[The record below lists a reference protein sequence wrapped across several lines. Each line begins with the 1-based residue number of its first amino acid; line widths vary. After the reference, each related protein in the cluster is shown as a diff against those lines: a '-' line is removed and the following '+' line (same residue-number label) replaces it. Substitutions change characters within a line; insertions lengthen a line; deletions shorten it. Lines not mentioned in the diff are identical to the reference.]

1 MTQPI
6 PTDLDQAV
14 ITAGLALVDAERAEV
29 RDEQAIAEARA
40 AVEAAMSARWGSGA

>member
-14 ITAGLALVDAERAEV
+14 ISAGLALVRAELASP
-29 RDEQAIAEARA
+29 RDAQVIADAQA
-40 AVEAAMSARWGSGA
+40 AVEAALAARWPDA